1 MKLFVDTSGWMALYN
16 PRDQFHVRARQAM
29 MSLGGQAVQF
39 VTTDYVLDETL
50 TGLQTRYSGQAAR
63 QFGAW
68 ALQESNLKLEY
79 LSEEIWQEAWGVF
92 EKYSDQ
98 SFSFTDCTSFVLM
111 RQLKLYEAFT
121 FDQHFKQ
128 MGFRL
133 WPR

>member
-16 PRDQFHVRARQAM
+16 PRDQFHVRARQAV
-29 MSLGGQAVQF
+29 SELAGRAVQLI
-39 VTTDYVLDETL
+39 TTDYVLDETL
-50 TGLQTRYSGQAAR
+50 TGLQTRYSGEAAR

-68 ALQESNLKLEY
+68 ALQERNLKIDY
-79 LSEEIWQEAWGVF
+79 IAEEVWQGAWEVF
-92 EKYSDQ
+92 EKFDDQ
-98 SFSFTDCTSFVLM
+98 NFSFTDCTSFVRM

-128 MGFRL
+128 MGFKL